1 MTQHNATEKVNIF
14 KLNSKARNYLFDCAE
29 LMDSGAQ
36 VKGWKQFKSTTRE
49 MSAFYNKSLGVVVK
63 KPKFILE
70 HRTPLF
76 LRVPTVNL
84 GDGWVAQPLVRK
96 TDLRAALK
104 ALRAS
109 LKPYLALGFWP
120 DLHKG
125 NVGWYGKKP
134 VLFDW

>member
-1 MTQHNATEKVNIF
+1 MSTF
-14 KLNSKARNYLFDCAE
+14 KISAKARQFLLYKAE
-29 LMDSGAQ
+29 MLDSGTQ
-36 VKGWKQFKSTTRE
+36 LKGWKQFKSTTRD
-49 MSAFYNKSLGVVVK
+49 MSAFYNTKCGIVVK

-70 HRTPLF
+70 RRTPLS
-76 LRVPTVNL
+76 LRVPTVSL

-96 TDLRAALK
+96 TNLRAALT

-109 LKPYLALGFWP
+109 LKPHLGRGIFP
-120 DLHKG
+120 DLHRG